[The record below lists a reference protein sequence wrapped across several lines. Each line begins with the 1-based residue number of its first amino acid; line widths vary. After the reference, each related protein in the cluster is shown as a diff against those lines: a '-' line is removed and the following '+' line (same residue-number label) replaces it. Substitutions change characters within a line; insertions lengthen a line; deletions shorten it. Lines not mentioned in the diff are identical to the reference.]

1 VAYSIVILPDTT
13 ARYLQFN
20 HHHVSLGASFF
31 ANTMFNLSGA
41 LDVVLFLIIRPE
53 LLLFPRPRELDEQ
66 EVQLTPSTPQGTGP
80 AIISDREKFQSSPE
94 PSTSAALG
102 DRGSKDIAAP
112 SHVIS
117 RRLSDEI

>member
-1 VAYSIVILPDTT
+1 
-13 ARYLQFN
+13 
-20 HHHVSLGASFF
+20 
-31 ANTMFNLSGA
+31 MFNLSGA
-41 LDVVLFLIIRPE
+41 LDVILFLIIRPE

-66 EVQLTPSTPQGTGP
+66 EVQLTPAPQGTGP

-102 DRGSKDIAAP
+102 DGGSKDIAAP